1 MIFRSTL
8 AIGRLPV
15 VSRVSYMFPGS
26 RGGVARGPGA
36 GFPGKRARSGG
47 EDFPR
52 SADARATSS
61 RPQPLLDLACPLHR
75 LTLAWL
81 RPCISAKR
89 LIETTGLAE
98 SG

>member
-52 SADARATSS
+52 SADARATA
-61 RPQPLLDLACPLHR
+61 RPA
-75 LTLAWL
+75 A
-81 RPCISAKR
+81 
-89 LIETTGLAE
+89 
-98 SG
+98 SGSHSHGFGRAFQRNV